1 MMADL
6 RRTTRIAVLQGARAE
21 GRRLGRRRAWE
32 GRAHVS
38 LKGRGPGLLVA
49 FLMAFE
55 AKPGHRDIVLRCTSG
70 NFFVTSLVSQN
81 PFKFFMGVKP
91 TKHCDCRQARFGLVN
106 QNMIDLTAPKLRF
119 YQHK

>member
-21 GRRLGRRRAWE
+21 GRRLGRRRARE

-70 NFFVTSLVSQN
+70 NKEVTIWLFNIAMENHHV
-81 PFKFFMGVKP
+81 
-91 TKHCDCRQARFGLVN
+91 
-106 QNMIDLTAPKLRF
+106 
-119 YQHK
+119 